1 MATDRDIP
9 EITDDELLDV
19 ADNPAQARELHRAL
33 RTLADNDSVGPQLQQ
48 MARDVLTGRVGMRE
62 VVESDR
68 YLNAIGERLGQMRTA
83 AENLSPAEREASDAR
98 AVKLREDY
106 EAEFGPDEPEEWE
119 HGGFQPGGHQP
130 GGYQR

>member
-1 MATDRDIP
+1 MAADWDRDRDIP

-19 ADNPAQARELHRAL
+19 ADNPAQARDLHRAL
-33 RTLADNDSVGPQLQQ
+33 RTIADSDAVGGELQQ

-68 YLNAIGERLGQMRTA
+68 YLSAIGERLGQMRTA
-83 AENLSPAEREASDAR
+83 AENLSPEQREASEDR

-119 HGGFQPGGHQP
+119 RGAQL
-130 GGYQR
+130 R